1 MITTIP
7 NEFQEF
13 QLSEE
18 DTLRGSVFA
27 PEHLCVLSNMR
38 AQVARDIIN
47 SYATKKEYDEHL
59 EKVIHLK
66 GQLATLDLLISNH
79 AEAKKAL
86 EILAS
91 QNAASN

>member
-1 MITTIP
+1 MITAIP

-13 QLSEE
+13 SLSEE
-18 DTLRGSVFA
+18 DQLRGQVFA

-38 AQVARDIIN
+38 AGVVRDIIN

-66 GQLATLDLLISNH
+66 GQLAVLDLLITNH
-79 AEAKKAL
+79 TEAKKEL
-86 EILAS
+86 EAIAS
-91 QNAASN
+91 QNSADN